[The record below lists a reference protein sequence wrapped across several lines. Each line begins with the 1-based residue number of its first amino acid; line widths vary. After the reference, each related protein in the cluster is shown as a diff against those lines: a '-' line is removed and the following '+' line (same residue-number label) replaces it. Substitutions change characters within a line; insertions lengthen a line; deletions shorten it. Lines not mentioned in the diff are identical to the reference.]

1 MELYKYCKREHV
13 PLKGTSGLLRIG
25 TLYDYKKTDK
35 YGEFVSDMHEGS
47 KLISGTAMDLNAN
60 NFHLYPGLRG
70 LINLDG
76 GGSIGRVEVSNC
88 TLMCPDMYIFL
99 RPESI
104 RVQNT
109 SGGTWKRGM
118 TRAIKSIPRV
128 FSFAKYHGFLAR
140 ALSSSDSLLSI
151 MSRDLTY
158 RLLTCIPQ

>member
-88 TLMCPDMYIFL
+88 TLMCPDMYIF
-99 RPESI
+99 S
-104 RVQNT
+104 T
-109 SGGTWKRGM
+109 SRE
-118 TRAIKSIPRV
+118 
-128 FSFAKYHGFLAR
+128 Y
-140 ALSSSDSLLSI
+140 
-151 MSRDLTY
+151 SRSEHE
-158 RLLTCIPQ
+158 RW